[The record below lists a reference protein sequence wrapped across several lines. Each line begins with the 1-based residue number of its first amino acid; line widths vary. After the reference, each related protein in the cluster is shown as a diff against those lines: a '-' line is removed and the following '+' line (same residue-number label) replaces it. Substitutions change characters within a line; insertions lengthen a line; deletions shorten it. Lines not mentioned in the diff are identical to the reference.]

1 MKWEVTEKI
10 FRKVVVDE
18 EMKILHSDFVVPDP
32 PRNPLPDPRDTH
44 LPPYD
49 VLSSY
54 WKNFLLEQRKLFAEK
69 RYVHMKG
76 EQVRMVLQNV
86 FDATEE
92 DLDALEHANDN
103 LNHDPNMVVRKM
115 ANYRLGLNFES
126 GVAERL
132 AREALILD
140 VQDGIVRPGFS
151 GVHRFF
157 GEVQD
162 WVMQNSAMQVNN
174 FLLLI
179 RSSNK
184 SFLKQNFF
192 LF

>member
-1 MKWEVTEKI
+1 MKN
-10 FRKVVVDE
+10 
-18 EMKILHSDFVVPDP
+18 LHVDFVVPDP

-54 WKNFLLEQRKLFAEK
+54 WKNYLMEQRKLFTENK
-69 RYVHMKG
+69 YIHMKG
-76 EQVRMVLQNV
+76 EQVRMVLQHV

-92 DLDALEHANDN
+92 DLYALENAHDN
-103 LNHDPNMVVRKM
+103 LNHDPNMDVRKI
-115 ANYRLGLNFES
+115 ATYRLGLDFES

-140 VQDGIVRPGFS
+140 VQDGIDRAGFS

-162 WVMQNSAMQVNN
+162 WVMQNSAMQVKNI
-174 FLLLI
+174 F
-179 RSSNK
+179 
-184 SFLKQNFF
+184 
-192 LF
+192 

>member
-1 MKWEVTEKI
+1 MKNLH
-10 FRKVVVDE
+10 VDF
-18 EMKILHSDFVVPDP
+18 MVPDP

-54 WKNFLLEQRKLFAEK
+54 WKNYLMEQRKLFTENK
-69 RYVHMKG
+69 YIHMKG
-76 EQVRMVLQNV
+76 EQVRMVLQHV

-92 DLDALEHANDN
+92 DLYALENAHDN
-103 LNHDPNMVVRKM
+103 LNHDPNMDVRKI
-115 ANYRLGLNFES
+115 ATYRLGLDFES

-140 VQDGIVRPGFS
+140 VQDGIDRPGFS

-162 WVMQNSAMQVNN
+162 WVMQNSAMQVKDP
-174 FLLLI
+174 FQL
-179 RSSNK
+179 
-184 SFLKQNFF
+184 
-192 LF
+192 